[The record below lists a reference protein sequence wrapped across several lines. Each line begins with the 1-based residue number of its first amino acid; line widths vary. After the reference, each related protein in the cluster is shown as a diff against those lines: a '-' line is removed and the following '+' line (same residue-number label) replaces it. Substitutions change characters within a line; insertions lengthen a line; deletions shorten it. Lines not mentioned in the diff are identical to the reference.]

1 MSVSSN
7 IPKVTKTQVNTEV
20 DNALNT
26 AIPGSPASDS
36 INERIATMD
45 GLIYTMNSR
54 ITGTVSTLTA
64 QNVEDEAEDGALTAL
79 NTEISGSN
87 TADSVND
94 ILHDQLK
101 PRLPGSGT
109 ISTLTA
115 ANIEDQCD
123 NSLNNAISSPAA
135 NSAAGILEQLNKGT
149 KVDFKEAYANILLG
163 TAGSSGYTSIVDV
176 DNKVGSL
183 TSIDI
188 YVPNAT
194 AGQQA
199 GAYATLSVALSGGT
213 ADTIELCYNGSFQ
226 INWLIHRDGIS
237 TAAAGA
243 GDHARYHFNQPFIST
258 TNSLNVGVTVTP
270 GSAGGEMFVRVMYAI
285 EI

>member
-149 KVDFKEAYANILLG
+149 KVDFKEAYANILIG
-163 TAGSSGYTSIVDV
+163 SSGSSGYNSVVDV
-176 DNKVGSL
+176 DNKVGAL

-199 GAYATLSVALSGGT
+199 GATATLSVALSGGT
-213 ADTIELCYNGSFQ
+213 ASTIELCVNGTFS
-226 INWLIHRDGIS
+226 INWLIHRDGIAS
-237 TAAAGA
+237 AAAGVA
-243 GDHARYHFNQPFIST
+243 DHTRYHFNQPFIST

-270 GSAGGEMFVRVMYAI
+270 GSAGGEMHMRVLYAQ